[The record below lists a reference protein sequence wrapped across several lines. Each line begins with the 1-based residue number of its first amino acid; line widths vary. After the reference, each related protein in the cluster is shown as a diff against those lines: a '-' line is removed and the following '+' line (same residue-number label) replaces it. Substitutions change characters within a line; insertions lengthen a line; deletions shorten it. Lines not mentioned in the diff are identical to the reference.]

1 MNRETFLTQLKRS
14 LSGLPEAEKR
24 EILYDYEEHFRIGME
39 NGKSEEQIAGA
50 LGNPRVLGKSYR
62 IDALLG
68 PEAEPAE
75 GEAAAGRTRSKA
87 GRILRAVFAS
97 VSLGVFNALFVVG
110 PFAGAVAVL
119 VSLWAAAASLALSGV
134 AILVGLVLA
143 PFFPQI
149 AGLAAV
155 EVLFAI
161 LAAAGIG
168 ALGVLAGVGM
178 LKLTRWF
185 WLGIEKY
192 VRFNLR
198 IIRK

>member
-1 MNRETFLTQLKRS
+1 MNKETFLTQLKRS

-39 NGKSEEQIAGA
+39 KGKSEEQIATA

-68 PEAEPAE
+68 PERDPAE
-75 GEAAAGRTRSKA
+75 GEATSGRSRNRA

-97 VSLGVFNALFVVG
+97 VSLGIFNALFVVG
-110 PFAGAVAVL
+110 PFVAAAAVL
-119 VSLWAAAASLALSGV
+119 VSLWATAASLALSGV

-143 PFFPQI
+143 PFLPRI
-149 AGLAAV
+149 VGLAAA
-155 EVLFAI
+155 EVIFAV